1 MSFEAKYKE
10 YKNKFLTLKDKN
22 DALEAALEDSREEI
36 IQKDSQILQLQTSF
50 DLKITER
57 AEQIKKDV
65 TASFNSKIENFKK
78 ENKKLIGSETKLID
92 ITKELKKKI
101 ELLEEKVRDFEDK
114 QILVGDLTED
124 MLLYEKRRSLKEV
137 KVVLSDIFNGKCLT
151 VRSI

>member
-36 IQKDSQILQLQTSF
+36 IQKDSQILQLQSSF

-78 ENKKLIGSETKLID
+78 N
-92 ITKELKKKI
+92 
-101 ELLEEKVRDFEDK
+101 
-114 QILVGDLTED
+114 
-124 MLLYEKRRSLKEV
+124 
-137 KVVLSDIFNGKCLT
+137 C
-151 VRSI
+151 